1 MLSWFR
7 ALLFITIFVLPHCKI
22 FAGKKSAYTCVESRL
37 IHHVEGVFFFPLY
50 ELLSLIHIS
59 YVSLCKCTKTNIHC
73 NIYEHSLIVTMV
85 SKKTG
90 KMDTKLDALHVRQL

>member
-37 IHHVEGVFFFPLY
+37 IHHVEGVFFFPPLWIAVFDPY
-50 ELLSLIHIS
+50 FICFPVQVHKDKYSL
-59 YVSLCKCTKTNIHC
+59 
-73 NIYEHSLIVTMV
+73 
-85 SKKTG
+85 
-90 KMDTKLDALHVRQL
+90 